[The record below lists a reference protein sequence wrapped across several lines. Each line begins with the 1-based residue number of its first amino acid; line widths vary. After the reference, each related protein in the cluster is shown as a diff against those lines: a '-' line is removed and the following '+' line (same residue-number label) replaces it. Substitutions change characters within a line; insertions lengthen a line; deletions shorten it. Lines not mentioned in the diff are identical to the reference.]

1 MRLELRAFAFA
12 GGLTAAVLFTV
23 CAVAVAVA
31 PEATTAFAGTLIHA
45 DLSGVM
51 RTLTWGSFALG
62 LITWT
67 VGTALVFGLVATAY
81 NRAVG

>member
-1 MRLELRAFAFA
+1 MRLEMRAFAIA
-12 GGLTAAVLFTV
+12 GGLTAAVLFTI
-23 CAVAVAVA
+23 CAAAVAVA

-45 DLSGVM
+45 DLSGIM

-62 LITWT
+62 LVTWT
-67 VGTALVFGLVATAY
+67 VGTALVFGLVAAAY

>member
-31 PEATTAFAGTLIHA
+31 PEATTAFAGSLIHA
-45 DLSGVM
+45 DLSGIM
-51 RTLTWGSFALG
+51 RTLTWGNFVLG
-62 LITWT
+62 LVVWT
-67 VGTALVFGLVATAY
+67 GGTALVFGSIAAAY